1 MTSTDIEMQAMD
13 AIQTTQEELVPL
25 QNEDGMTSKDETSSS
40 NDK

>member
-13 AIQTTQEELVPL
+13 AIKTTQEELVLL
-25 QNEDGMTSKDETSSS
+25 QNEEDRTSKDETSSS